1 MSVIQRINS
10 GTFDLA
16 YDVGRPYVAFLGA
29 LRPVLGAA
37 FGLVLYFAVAS
48 GLLDIFKL
56 PSESP
61 QRFFAFFVIAFLAG
75 FSERW
80 AQDTL
85 TSLGQGSGKTDP
97 ATPASPAAVVM
108 SGSRPPNLQAVAE
121 RHAPL
126 VVLDKKEELF
136 PTSAEDF
143 IANCDLVWVTKPG
156 KVTRVVDSVDPAH
169 LAADAYTSPV
179 AQWRGTTVAASFHT
193 RPFDSRLRQPPG
205 LPPRRGW
212 ALSLQ
217 DIDTAVGT
225 RSTAAQPDVY
235 EGAPVYFEWTA
246 RDGHCYLTYW
256 FCYAGSGLPFD
267 VAEAVKATH
276 DPGGALLTGA
286 PDDASASSALQALAV
301 AHPDLYK
308 GATSAMR
315 EATDQQGELLLF
327 RNPISGALDWVR
339 DIIENKAPTLW
350 KASGNPHFLCHQGDW
365 ESLSLELDPA
375 DLLGTPRGLVLFQH
389 GKPSPVA
396 WNEVEKVEG
405 GHARP
410 RVQRVGKSRD
420 ARESDPPGD
429 RRQVPARTTVVDVD
443 RERRTGRERPRAGG
457 VVRVRR
463 GVGGSR

>member
-1 MSVIQRINS
+1 V
-10 GTFDLA
+10 
-16 YDVGRPYVAFLGA
+16 
-29 LRPVLGAA
+29 
-37 FGLVLYFAVAS
+37 
-48 GLLDIFKL
+48 
-56 PSESP
+56 
-61 QRFFAFFVIAFLAG
+61 
-75 FSERW
+75 
-80 AQDTL
+80 
-85 TSLGQGSGKTDP
+85 
-97 ATPASPAAVVM
+97 
-108 SGSRPPNLQAVAE
+108 QAVAE

-136 PTSAEDF
+136 PMSAEDF

-169 LAADAYTSPV
+169 LAADAYTSPL

-212 ALSLQ
+212 ALSLR
-217 DIDTAVGT
+217 DIATAVGT
-225 RSTAAQPDVY
+225 KSTAAQPDVY

-365 ESLSLELDPA
+365 ESLSLELDRA

-396 WNEVEKVEG
+396 WNDVEKVEADTRVRVYSAWG
-405 GHARP
+405 SHATLARP
-410 RVQRVGKSRD
+410 THPATGDKCRPGQRWSTWTGKGVRDVNDLGEVEWYGFGGAWGAVGSTSDLTGPLGPTIWKNPFRV
-420 ARESDPPGD
+420 
-429 RRQVPARTTVVDVD
+429 
-443 RERRTGRERPRAGG
+443 
-457 VVRVRR
+457 
-463 GVGGSR
+463 